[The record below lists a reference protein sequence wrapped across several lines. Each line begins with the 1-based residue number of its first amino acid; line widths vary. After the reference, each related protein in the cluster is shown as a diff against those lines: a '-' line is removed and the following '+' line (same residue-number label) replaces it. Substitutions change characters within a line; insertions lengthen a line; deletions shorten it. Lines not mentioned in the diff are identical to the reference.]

1 MNKETKINKEL
12 PVKEYMQ
19 SLGVR
24 ARAASQLIANADGQT
39 KNKALNAIAT
49 ALLDSQ
55 AELVS
60 ENQKDM
66 QAGQASG
73 LAEALLDRLELTPA
87 RIEGMANGLRQI
99 AMLPEPIGEISEMK
113 FQPSGLQ
120 IGKMRVPIGV
130 IGIIYESRPNVTA
143 DAAALC
149 LKAGNATILRGGSE
163 AIHSNKSVTAC
174 IKRGLDL
181 AGLPSDAVQFVE
193 TTDRAAVLELIQMQ
207 EHIDVVI
214 PRGGKGLVQRIS
226 DDARVPV
233 IKHLEGLCH
242 TYIDEFAN
250 RDMAINVALNA
261 KTYRYGICGATETLL
276 VSEAI
281 AADVLPVLH
290 QKLIE
295 KGVEVRVCKKTK
307 AVLPMAIDATDEDWS
322 TEYLAPVLSVRT
334 VESIQEA
341 MDHIKRYGSGHT
353 DAIVTD
359 NLDHARQF
367 TRQVDSSSVMVNAA
381 TCFADGFEYGLGAE
395 IGISTDRL
403 HVRGPVGVEGLTTQ
417 KFVVYGDGTTR

>member
-1 MNKETKINKEL
+1 MLVNKETKINKEL

-60 ENQKDM
+60 DNQKDM

-193 TTDRAAVLELIQMQ
+193 TTDRAAVLELSLI
-207 EHIDVVI
+207 HI
-214 PRGGKGLVQRIS
+214 
-226 DDARVPV
+226 
-233 IKHLEGLCH
+233 
-242 TYIDEFAN
+242 
-250 RDMAINVALNA
+250 
-261 KTYRYGICGATETLL
+261 
-276 VSEAI
+276 
-281 AADVLPVLH
+281 
-290 QKLIE
+290 
-295 KGVEVRVCKKTK
+295 
-307 AVLPMAIDATDEDWS
+307 
-322 TEYLAPVLSVRT
+322 
-334 VESIQEA
+334 
-341 MDHIKRYGSGHT
+341 
-353 DAIVTD
+353 
-359 NLDHARQF
+359 
-367 TRQVDSSSVMVNAA
+367 
-381 TCFADGFEYGLGAE
+381 
-395 IGISTDRL
+395 
-403 HVRGPVGVEGLTTQ
+403 
-417 KFVVYGDGTTR
+417 